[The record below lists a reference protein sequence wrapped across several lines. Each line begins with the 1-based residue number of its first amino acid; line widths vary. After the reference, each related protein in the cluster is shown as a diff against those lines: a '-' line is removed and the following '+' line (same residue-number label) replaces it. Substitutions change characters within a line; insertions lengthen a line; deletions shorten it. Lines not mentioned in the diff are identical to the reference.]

1 MNCRLKFLLGLRFF
15 PVRRQFNSQ
24 QVMSLPKFRLR
35 FDNGLQVCNGFIPL
49 K

>member
-15 PVRRQFNSQ
+15 LVRRQFNPQ
-24 QVMSLPKFRLR
+24 QVMSLPKIRLG
-35 FDNGLQVCNGFIPL
+35 FDNGLQVGNGFIPL